1 VLLAFD
7 RWGVPKRS
15 KVRLFEDIRKAHERD
30 GLSIHELSRRF
41 GVHRRT
47 VREALASAVPPERKR
62 PARSAPVM
70 DRWKSRIDE

>member
-1 VLLAFD
+1 MLLVFD
-7 RWGVPKRS
+7 RWGMPKRS
-15 KVRLFEDIRKAHERD
+15 KVRLFEEIRRARERE
-30 GLSIHELSRRF
+30 GLSIHELARRF